1 MQQFPDI
8 YVTLEIDGKIFK
20 AESPRLIFQGRS
32 TEVVEYLPASELNTE
47 SIEILVQNSAI
58 RNSKRIYICDHPDK
72 KLRALI
78 PYTVGFIFGEGSTL
92 GHFSGILSHYQVP
105 ACIDYS
111 LWKSAR
117 EYLMASTT
125 EKRGSFHCG
134 KPVRPAENFQKEY
147 PLRLQTY
154 RSKLNTQSLVVP
166 VYDMDAMNRVSGG
179 TAGNLKIG
187 EKALAINAIQ
197 AGGFPTAK
205 AFVLTNVDQRN
216 FQGKGIRGNF
226 IISIVKQ
233 MFPTFGQPQ
242 GSVLISRG
250 SYHLEDTS
258 HLARSGLIPSPSV
271 TSYEGLIS
279 TISSQ
284 LDCWKALCDS
294 NDQSCLSFV
303 LQERISTPAWGI
315 LGTGRRWDFDEEII
329 MAELNTNKEVG
340 NEKTLIELSD
350 LQTGL
355 DKKTASVTAK
365 TLSVADQ
372 VFDQEKIQTMFSQ
385 LTNDAVR
392 LREYYSIP
400 LEIEFVITRNVK
412 HVFVQFRPLFR

>member
-1 MQQFPDI
+1 
-8 YVTLEIDGKIFK
+8 
-20 AESPRLIFQGRS
+20 
-32 TEVVEYLPASELNTE
+32 
-47 SIEILVQNSAI
+47 
-58 RNSKRIYICDHPDK
+58 
-72 KLRALI
+72 
-78 PYTVGFIFGEGSTL
+78 VGFIFGEGSTL
-92 GHFSGILSHYQVP
+92 GHFSGILFHYQVP

-226 IISIVKQ
+226 IISIVEQ

-242 GSVLISRG
+242 GTVLISRG